1 MTHPN
6 FLHSRLRIASFCIS
20 LILLFLIL
28 LLDPIDYMK
37 GRMYIRF
44 LVLALIGIGLAISGM
59 FAKHRNRLFP
69 LLGCIVNTACLV
81 ASLAIR

>member
-1 MTHPN
+1 
-6 FLHSRLRIASFCIS
+6 
-20 LILLFLIL
+20 
-28 LLDPIDYMK
+28 
-37 GRMYIRF
+37 MYIRF